1 MHTSRYL
8 YISIYIP
15 IYLSI
20 KLYVFLSIYP
30 SIHLSSYLS
39 IYHPTF
45 LSTYIHLSI
54 YSYIHS
60 EWAEKQ
66 DAAAVVPARETDN
79 IDTPKVTS
87 KQGRNWRGRAPPS
100 AFPLAKVIAS
110 E

>member
-1 MHTSRYL
+1 MHTS
-8 YISIYIP
+8 IH
-15 IYLSI
+15 IYLSTYI
-20 KLYVFLSIYP
+20 STYLSSYMSFFL

-45 LSTYIHLSI
+45 PSTYIHLSI
-54 YSYIHS
+54 YSNIHS